1 MPSESQPRSAIAGA
15 TGFVGRRL
23 ARALAEQG
31 SPPRCL
37 VRDPVRARE
46 LLGADADLV
55 VVGLDSP
62 GELQEALEGCDHAYF
77 LVHMMAGDNAGYP
90 ERERAAAAAF
100 GAAAL
105 AAGVDRVSYL
115 GGLGGDSPH
124 LASRRSTAEALAAH
138 GPPLTYFRAAMI
150 VGPGSASYELL
161 RSIVRRLP
169 VVPAPP
175 WLGNRTQPIG
185 IRDVVAYLRAAP
197 LTPASAGREVQIGGP
212 DVLTHREVID
222 QLAAEMG
229 AGKPRW
235 LPITARIVSPAVMAA
250 GAAAVTRGDPL
261 LAAELAYGVGE
272 ETIVTDRSGADL
284 FDVRPER
291 LGIVFQR
298 CLQEEETGEATARSE
313 RREAA
318 VA

>member
-1 MPSESQPRSAIAGA
+1 
-15 TGFVGRRL
+15 
-23 ARALAEQG
+23 
-31 SPPRCL
+31 
-37 VRDPVRARE
+37 
-46 LLGADADLV
+46 
-55 VVGLDSP
+55 
-62 GELQEALEGCDHAYF
+62 
-77 LVHMMAGDNAGYP
+77 MMAGDNAGYP

-100 GAAAL
+100 GAAAK
-105 AAGVDRVSYL
+105 AAGVERISYL

-169 VVPAPP
+169 VVPAPQ

-185 IRDVVAYLRAAP
+185 IRDVTAYLRLAP
-197 LTPASAGREVQIGGP
+197 LTAASAGREVQIGGP
-212 DVLTHREVID
+212 DVLSHREVIE

-229 AGKPRW
+229 AGRPRW
-235 LPITARIVSPAVMAA
+235 LPIAERIVTPAVMAA

-261 LAAELAYGVGE
+261 VAAELAYGVSE
-272 ETIVTDRSGADL
+272 ETIVTDPSGAEL

-298 CLQEEETGEATARSE
+298 CLQEEEEGAAEARPE
-313 RREAA
+313 RREAE
-318 VA
+318 VT